1 MALLQRL
8 LSYAAST
15 FGLPVPAEPLP
26 DGSEEHLAA
35 TALLVH
41 VARADGV
48 LDPAESE
55 RLIRL
60 VRRRYAGSD
69 AEAES
74 LIERAAAFEAQTR
87 DMTSLVELIRDDGDP
102 EQRVRLLAMAWSVAG
117 ADGDLHEFE
126 EALVWRL
133 GKLLGFDE
141 AAIASARDRA
151 LRDPAASAGA

>member
-8 LSYAAST
+8 LSYASSA
-15 FGLPVPAEPLP
+15 FGLPAAAEPLP
-26 DGSEEHLAA
+26 DGSEEYLAA

-55 RLIRL
+55 RLVRL

-87 DMTSLVELIRDDGDP
+87 DMASLVELVRDDGDP
-102 EQRVRLLAMAWSVAG
+102 EQRGRLLAMAWSVAG

-141 AAIASARDRA
+141 PAIAAARDRGF
-151 LRDPAASAGA
+151 REPAGA

>member
-8 LSYAAST
+8 FSYASSA
-15 FGLPVPAEPLP
+15 FGLPTPAETVP

-48 LDPAESE
+48 LDPAEAE
-55 RLIRL
+55 RLVRL
-60 VRRRYAGSD
+60 VRRLYAESD
-69 AEAES
+69 AEAAS
-74 LIERAAAFEAQTR
+74 LIERAAAFETQTR
-87 DMTSLVELIRDDGDP
+87 DMTSLVELIGSDGSSP
-102 EQRVRLLAMAWSVAG
+102 EERERLLAMAWSVAG
-117 ADGDLHEFE
+117 SDGEVHEFE

-141 AAIASARDRA
+141 AGIAAARTRA
-151 LRDPAASAGA
+151 FREPAGA